1 MHSLETGI
9 IVAIASFFFLT
20 FLVFT
25 MKREVN
31 ISNEIKEKIKIEEK
45 EYSAN
50 AERKYSP
57 ETINNIIDI
66 IVEEEKTN
74 VGEDEK

>member
-9 IVAIASFFFLT
+9 IVAIASIFFLT

-31 ISNEIKEKIKIEEK
+31 VSNEIKEKIKVEEK

-50 AERKYSP
+50 AEKKYSP
-57 ETINNIIDI
+57 EIINNIIDI
-66 IVEEEKTN
+66 IVEGEKTY
-74 VGEDEK
+74 VGKDEK